1 MGARISGNGSNIAV
15 TALMKRS
22 VLPHRRLPHIVAAI
36 GDSRVAALYLDSTQR
51 NKCAHSPLG
60 WANAL
65 LGQRMI
71 YGDSLGVSG
80 NRTDQMLAR
89 LSTAIATGAGT
100 LYIQGGVN
108 DIAQNYP
115 TAGTSGA
122 TAFANIKTM
131 AEAARAAGMT
141 VVIEA
146 EVGGNTMNT
155 AALVGQVNDLNAR
168 LYEYAERTPGVHLH
182 DARPVVLQPT
192 FSDTALQFKTGHSYD
207 GTHVSGRGGL
217 YWGESLAALLG
228 PVIPARMM
236 TLGRNRAELPGN
248 GRRHLAL
255 NPLFATAT
263 GGVLV
268 NGATGTVPGNWNGYR
283 SNTSSTVAFS
293 TQADASGFGN
303 NAIVD
308 FTAVAQGDQ
317 ARLFQDIGTSNWQAG
332 DVVEAY
338 AEVQVTGTPAILGA
352 LWLQLTNNTGSGG
365 ASYDNMDM
373 IATTTTN
380 FNGPDK
386 AIASLTLKTRP
397 FTILP
402 TVGAGQYLQ
411 LSVRAQAT
419 GAGSCQFIVKQCG
432 VRRRDAGY

>member
-1 MGARISGNGSNIAV
+1 
-15 TALMKRS
+15 
-22 VLPHRRLPHIVAAI
+22 
-36 GDSRVAALYLDSTQR
+36 
-51 NKCAHSPLG
+51 
-60 WANAL
+60 
-65 LGQRMI
+65 
-71 YGDSLGVSG
+71 
-80 NRTDQMLAR
+80 
-89 LSTAIATGAGT
+89 
-100 LYIQGGVN
+100 
-108 DIAQNYP
+108 
-115 TAGTSGA
+115 
-122 TAFANIKTM
+122 
-131 AEAARAAGMT
+131 
-141 VVIEA
+141 
-146 EVGGNTMNT
+146 
-155 AALVGQVNDLNAR
+155 
-168 LYEYAERTPGVHLH
+168 VHLH